1 MTIFGK
7 SLSEYIR
14 FQKGFLLLIVAVAV
28 ARLALSLAG
37 VPNAT
42 AKWVSVTAMLLIGL
56 LYYSVRVYTSGFGS
70 YRQLLPIIWFQ
81 SFTAHLII
89 AAAIVLGIVTQHDNI
104 FTAPEYSGGGDGKTW
119 FHAGAHLVLGTT
131 VGPLI
136 GWLVGCLIMFITKKV
151 KREKP
156 AMA

>member
-7 SLSEYIR
+7 SLSEYFR
-14 FQKGFLLLIVAVAV
+14 FEKGFLLLIAAVGV
-28 ARLALSLAG
+28 ARLVLSLAG
-37 VPNAT
+37 VPNSS
-42 AKWVSVTAMLLIGL
+42 AKWVSITAVALIGL
-56 LYYSVRVYTSGFGS
+56 VYYSVRVYTSGFGS
-70 YRQLLPIIWFQ
+70 YRELLPVIWLQ
-81 SFTAHLII
+81 SFTAQLVII
-89 AAAIVLGIVTQHDNI
+89 AAIVLGILTQHDNI

-131 VGPLI
+131 VGPLV